1 MAEDK
6 IEALYGKN
14 ATAKSFDELMK
25 DDRSTVI
32 AALLSLTTK
41 TISNVQVSYSSCSCK
56 L

>member
-6 IEALYGKN
+6 IKALYGKN
-14 ATAKSFDELMK
+14 ATSKRFDELMK

-32 AALLSLTTK
+32 AGMLGAPPR
-41 TISNVQVSYSSCSCK
+41 TISKLTVSYSSCSCK